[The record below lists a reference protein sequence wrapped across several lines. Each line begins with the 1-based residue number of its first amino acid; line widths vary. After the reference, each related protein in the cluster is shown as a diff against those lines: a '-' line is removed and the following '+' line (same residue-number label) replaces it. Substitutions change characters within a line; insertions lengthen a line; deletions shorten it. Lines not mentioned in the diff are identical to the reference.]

1 MPKTMMDGVGKFSRH
16 YPMNVAIVTTRT
28 ENDQDAMA
36 AAWHST
42 VSFNP
47 PLYGVSIASKRHT
60 HDLILE
66 GKKFGICF
74 IPKEKGE
81 ISAQTGGVSGRDVD
95 KFERF
100 GLALEEESGLDLPI
114 LKDAY
119 AAYEC
124 RLHSHHELGDHVW
137 FVGEVLFTHFDEEVF
152 DERQMIRLE
161 KVTPTLYLGFD
172 HYLFPTEHEVKHL
185 ERAKLD
191 E

>member
-1 MPKTMMDGVGKFSRH
+1 MPKKMMDGVGKFSRH

-28 ENDQDAMA
+28 EKEQDAMA

-42 VSFNP
+42 VSFDP

-60 HDLILE
+60 YALVLE
-66 GKKFGICF
+66 SEKFGICF
-74 IPKEKGE
+74 VPKEKAM

-100 GLALEEESGLDLPI
+100 GLALEEKSGLDLPV

-124 RLHSHHELGDHVW
+124 RLHSYYSIGDHEWV
-137 FVGEVLFTHFDEEVF
+137 VGEVLFSHFDEEAF
-152 DERQMIRLE
+152 DEGEMIRLD

-172 HYLFPTEHEVKHL
+172 HYLLPKDGEVKHL